1 MQKNR
6 LGVRR
11 IGAVL
16 LTALLLASCAN
27 GSVGQ
32 SGAAEPAGPQ
42 GFSPLSGSGSTPLQ
56 HIVVIVQ
63 ENRAFDDLFSTFP
76 NADGATQG
84 LMKTPSGDQYV
95 PLLEVNLA
103 QSCDF
108 HHTYKAYLSAYD
120 GGKMDGFNLE
130 GANGRCSNKS
140 TGQYQYVNP
149 SQIAPYWDMALQ
161 YVLADQMFQ
170 TQGSG
175 SFTAHQDL
183 IAGGT
188 MYNSAKIKSL
198 VDLPSASPWGC
209 DAPPGTRT
217 SDLTFI
223 GSVLKYQKTQ
233 GTTSPA

>member
-1 MQKNR
+1 
-6 LGVRR
+6 
-11 IGAVL
+11 
-16 LTALLLASCAN
+16 
-27 GSVGQ
+27 
-32 SGAAEPAGPQ
+32 
-42 GFSPLSGSGSTPLQ
+42 
-56 HIVVIVQ
+56 
-63 ENRAFDDLFSTFP
+63 
-76 NADGATQG
+76 
-84 LMKTPSGDQYV
+84 MKTPSGDQYV

-149 SQIAPYWDMALQ
+149 AQIAPYWDMALQ

-188 MYNSAKIKSL
+188 MYNSAKTKSL

-217 SDLTFI
+217 SDLI
-223 GSVLKYQKTQ
+223 S
-233 GTTSPA
+233 